1 MDDYLVR
8 VITKDYCVR
17 ALACVT
23 THLVNEACR
32 RQDTYP
38 TAAAALGRAMT
49 GGALMGA
56 LLKTGQRVA
65 LKFEGNGPLKK
76 IIVEAESNGLV
87 RGYVAVPH
95 VDLPLKAGKL
105 DVASALGKDGLLTV
119 IKDLRMKEPYQGIVK
134 LYTGEIAE
142 DLAFYL
148 AESEQIPSAV
158 GLGVFVEADRS
169 VSAAGGFLIQSLP
182 PVNEEVIDRLIE
194 RIPQLPSIT
203 ELLRGGKTPEDILEL
218 LFASI
223 PFSIL
228 EKYVL
233 AFRCSCSRER
243 VEEALISLGREELS
257 ALMAQEE
264 EIFVNCEFCR
274 EQYAFSR
281 EELARLV
288 KEIQYPKQGS
298 DRNFEEARRTI
309 RD

>member
-1 MDDYLVR
+1 LAEDYLVR
-8 VITKDYCVR
+8 IITRDHSVR

-32 RQDTYP
+32 RQDAYP
-38 TAAAALGRAMT
+38 TAAAALGRALT
-49 GGALMGA
+49 GGLLMGA

-87 RGYVAVPH
+87 RGYVAEPH

-105 DVASALGKDGLLTV
+105 NVAAALGKEGLLTV

-134 LYTGEIAE
+134 LLTGEIAE

-158 GLGVFVEADRS
+158 GLGVFVEPDRTI
-169 VSAAGGFLIQSLP
+169 SAAGGFLIQSLP
-182 PVNEEVIDRLIE
+182 PVNEEVIDGLIE
-194 RIPQLPSIT
+194 RIPQLPAVT
-203 ELLRGGKTPEDILEL
+203 ELLRGGKAPENMLEL
-218 LFASI
+218 LFDGI
-223 PFSIL
+223 PFTIL
-228 EKYVL
+228 EKYAL

-243 VEEALISLGREELS
+243 AEEALISLGRKELTS
-257 ALMAQEE
+257 LATQEE
-264 EIFVNCEFCR
+264 KTFVNCEFCH

-281 EELARLV
+281 EDLSRLA
-288 KEIQYPKQGS
+288 KEIQ
-298 DRNFEEARRTI
+298 
-309 RD
+309 